1 MKSDKILLKMLGL
14 YTRSKIKRR
23 KCMEQ
28 SNNCNFLIYFTA
40 FNNAMEIWRQF
51 KVMQDLKFEMSLSKQ
66 IDYMDDSK

>member
-1 MKSDKILLKMLGL
+1 
-14 YTRSKIKRR
+14 
-23 KCMEQ
+23 MEQ

-51 KVMQDLKFEMSLSKQ
+51 KVMQDLKYEMSLSKQ